1 MLEAEQLEQT
11 ELQQRVA
18 VFLLQLPLPPP
29 RLSQLPLLSLLY
41 RRCPSLE
48 PAARLEQRSLRV
60 RASLARPF
68 LRRGVDVLPA
78 LHPPELRPP
87 EAELRLRARL
97 RLDAAAKV
105 ALPAQL
111 RARAS
116 RAPISLEFA
125 RPDRQLV
132 D

>member
-1 MLEAEQLEQT
+1 
-11 ELQQRVA
+11 
-18 VFLLQLPLPPP
+18 
-29 RLSQLPLLSLLY
+29 
-41 RRCPSLE
+41 
-48 PAARLEQRSLRV
+48 V
-60 RASLARPF
+60 RASLARRF
-68 LRRGVDVLPA
+68 LRHGVGVLPA
-78 LHPPELRPP
+78 LHPLELRPP

-97 RLDAAAKV
+97 RLDAAGKV

-125 RPDRQLV
+125 RPDRPSM

>member
-1 MLEAEQLEQT
+1 
-11 ELQQRVA
+11 
-18 VFLLQLPLPPP
+18 
-29 RLSQLPLLSLLY
+29 LLSLLY

-60 RASLARPF
+60 RVSLARRF
-68 LRRGVDVLPA
+68 LRRGVGVLPA

-87 EAELRLRARL
+87 EVELRRRARL
-97 RLDAAAKV
+97 RLDAAGTV
-105 ALPAQL
+105 ALPEQL

-125 RPDRQLV
+125 RPDRPSV